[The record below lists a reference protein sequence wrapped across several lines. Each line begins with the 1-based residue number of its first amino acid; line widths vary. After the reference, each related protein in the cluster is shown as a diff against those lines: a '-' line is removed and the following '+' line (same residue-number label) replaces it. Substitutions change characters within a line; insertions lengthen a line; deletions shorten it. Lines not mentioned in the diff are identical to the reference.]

1 MPQVLRE
8 LGDEIVGL
16 PVLAVVKEVA
26 RDASTRTHLVEFA
39 EHYFTAGPVYYDS
52 TLSIYRAL
60 GHRERLR
67 RISMLTGPYLLVA
80 KHLPCCSLGA
90 RLRAKG
96 AVNHEWRDTNEAFVQ
111 GGVLLMGPGGQG
123 VHYAYREVTGS
134 PLPKEPLRAALRS
147 MPRAISWP

>member
-60 GHRERLR
+60 GHREGQHYRGHRPAER
-67 RISMLTGPYLLVA
+67 R
-80 KHLPCCSLGA
+80 CGA
-90 RLRAKG
+90 TA
-96 AVNHEWRDTNEAFVQ
+96 NSST
-111 GGVLLMGPGGQG
+111 GQG
-123 VHYAYREVTGS
+123 HA
-134 PLPKEPLRAALRS
+134 
-147 MPRAISWP
+147 W